1 MVPKKNGGW
10 RLCSDYTPV
19 NGVTRKDSYPLPRI
33 NKSLD
38 LVSGS
43 SWLSSLDLRSGY
55 YQVHLS
61 SGQTQDSLLQRAR
74 AEAV

>member
-10 RLCSDYTPV
+10 RLCSDYTPL

-55 YQVHLS
+55 YQVPLS
-61 SGQTQDSLLQRAR
+61 P
-74 AEAV
+74 EAKPKKAFCIYI